1 MVIDAN
7 YDTVYSERW
16 RNYGLGWVY
25 IGFNIIGTVL
35 MYYMFRVKHYNP
47 TSLVRGVGQGA
58 KFLCRAFKRRSGET
72 PKGKEASNGRL
83 V

>member
-1 MVIDAN
+1 MITD
-7 YDTVYSERW
+7 YSQRW

-25 IGFNIIGTVL
+25 IGFNICGTVL

-47 TSLVRGVGQGA
+47 TSLVRGIRQGA
-58 KFLCRAFKRRSGET
+58 VFLCRVFKRRSGET
-72 PKGKEASNGRL
+72 PKGKEANNGRL